1 MSQRIED
8 QIIEIVK
15 KVTHN
20 SRVDINS
27 TDKSVEGWDSLAYLL
42 IAEKIEDLFDTLAVY
57 KKLDED
63 YLKNKDCRIDETLLY
78 IENQSKYFE

>member
-1 MSQRIED
+1 MNQRTED

-42 IAEKIEDLFDTLAVY
+42 IAEKIEDLFDV
-57 KKLDED
+57 EI
-63 YLKNKDCRIDETLLY
+63 NNENIDRFSSIRNVLEM
-78 IENQSKYFE
+78 INENNGGLNV

>member
-1 MSQRIED
+1 MNQRTED

-15 KVTHN
+15 KITHN

-42 IAEKIEDLFDTLAVY
+42 IAEKIEELFDV
-57 KKLDED
+57 EMNN
-63 YLKNKDCRIDETLLY
+63 KNIDRFGSIRNVLEM
-78 IENQSKYFE
+78 INENKGGLNV

>member
-1 MSQRIED
+1 MNQSTED

-42 IAEKIEDLFDTLAVY
+42 IAEKIEELFDIEINNENIDKFGSIRNVL
-57 KKLDED
+57 EIINE
-63 YLKNKDCRIDETLLY
+63 NKGGL
-78 IENQSKYFE
+78 NV

>member
-1 MSQRIED
+1 MNQRTED

-42 IAEKIEDLFDTLAVY
+42 IAEKIEELFDVEINNENIDRFGSIRNVL
-57 KKLDED
+57 EMINE
-63 YLKNKDCRIDETLLY
+63 NKGGL
-78 IENQSKYFE
+78 NV

>member
-1 MSQRIED
+1 MNQRDVD

-42 IAEKIEDLFDTLAVY
+42 IAEKIEELFNIAINNENIDKFNSIQSVL
-57 KKLDED
+57 EMINE
-63 YLKNKDCRIDETLLY
+63 NKGNL
-78 IENQSKYFE
+78 NV

>member
-1 MSQRIED
+1 MNQRTED

-42 IAEKIEDLFDTLAVY
+42 IAEKIEELFDVEMNNENIDRFGSIRNVL
-57 KKLDED
+57 EMINE
-63 YLKNKDCRIDETLLY
+63 NKGGL
-78 IENQSKYFE
+78 NV

>member
-1 MSQRIED
+1 MNQRDVD
-8 QIIEIVK
+8 QIIEIVN

-42 IAEKIEDLFDTLAVY
+42 IAEKIEELFNIAINNENIDKFNSIQSVL
-57 KKLDED
+57 EMINE
-63 YLKNKDCRIDETLLY
+63 NKGNL
-78 IENQSKYFE
+78 NV

>member
-1 MSQRIED
+1 MNQRTED

-42 IAEKIEDLFDTLAVY
+42 IAEKIEDLFDVDINNENINRFDSVRNVL
-57 KKLDED
+57 EMINE
-63 YLKNKDCRIDETLLY
+63 NKGGL
-78 IENQSKYFE
+78 NV

>member
-1 MSQRIED
+1 MNQRTED

-15 KVTHN
+15 KITHN

-42 IAEKIEDLFDTLAVY
+42 IAEKIEELFDVEMNNENIDRFGSIRNVL
-57 KKLDED
+57 EMINE
-63 YLKNKDCRIDETLLY
+63 NKGGL
-78 IENQSKYFE
+78 NV

>member
-1 MSQRIED
+1 MNQSTED

-42 IAEKIEDLFDTLAVY
+42 IAEKIEELFDVEINNENIDRFSSIRNVL
-57 KKLDED
+57 EMINE
-63 YLKNKDCRIDETLLY
+63 NKGGL
-78 IENQSKYFE
+78 NV

>member
-1 MSQRIED
+1 MNQRTED

-42 IAEKIEDLFDTLAVY
+42 IAEKIEELFDVEINNENIDRFSSIRNVL
-57 KKLDED
+57 EMINE
-63 YLKNKDCRIDETLLY
+63 NKGGL
-78 IENQSKYFE
+78 NV

>member
-1 MSQRIED
+1 MNQRTED
-8 QIIEIVK
+8 QIIEIVR

-42 IAEKIEDLFDTLAVY
+42 IAEKIEELFDVEINNENIDRFSSIRNVL
-57 KKLDED
+57 EMINE
-63 YLKNKDCRIDETLLY
+63 NKGGL
-78 IENQSKYFE
+78 NV

>member
-1 MSQRIED
+1 MNQRTED

-20 SRVDINS
+20 SQVDINS

-42 IAEKIEDLFDTLAVY
+42 IAEKIEDLFDVEINNENIDRFSSIRNVL
-57 KKLDED
+57 EMINE
-63 YLKNKDCRIDETLLY
+63 NKGGL
-78 IENQSKYFE
+78 NV

>member
-42 IAEKIEDLFDTLAVY
+42 IAEKIEDLFDIEINNQNIDRFSSIRNVL
-57 KKLDED
+57 EMINE
-63 YLKNKDCRIDETLLY
+63 NKGGL
-78 IENQSKYFE
+78 NV

>member
-1 MSQRIED
+1 MNQSTED

-15 KVTHN
+15 KITHN

-42 IAEKIEDLFDTLAVY
+42 IAEKIEELFNVEMNNENIDRFGSIRNVL
-57 KKLDED
+57 EMINE
-63 YLKNKDCRIDETLLY
+63 NKGGL
-78 IENQSKYFE
+78 NV

>member
-1 MSQRIED
+1 MTQRTED

-42 IAEKIEDLFDTLAVY
+42 IAEKIEELFDVEINNENIDRFSSIRNVL
-57 KKLDED
+57 EMINE
-63 YLKNKDCRIDETLLY
+63 NKGGL
-78 IENQSKYFE
+78 NV

>member
-1 MSQRIED
+1 MNQRDVD

-15 KVTHN
+15 KVTHD

-42 IAEKIEDLFDTLAVY
+42 IAEKIEELFNIAINNENIDKFNSIQSVL
-57 KKLDED
+57 EMINE
-63 YLKNKDCRIDETLLY
+63 NKGNL
-78 IENQSKYFE
+78 NV

>member
-1 MSQRIED
+1 MNQRIED

-42 IAEKIEDLFDTLAVY
+42 IAEKIEDLFDVEINNENIDRFSSIRNVL
-57 KKLDED
+57 EMINE
-63 YLKNKDCRIDETLLY
+63 NKGGL
-78 IENQSKYFE
+78 NV

>member
-1 MSQRIED
+1 MNQRTED

-15 KVTHN
+15 KVTRN

-42 IAEKIEDLFDTLAVY
+42 IAEKIEELFDV
-57 KKLDED
+57 EI
-63 YLKNKDCRIDETLLY
+63 NNENIDRFSSIRNVLEM
-78 IENQSKYFE
+78 INENNGGLNV

>member
-1 MSQRIED
+1 MNQRTED

-15 KVTHN
+15 KITHN

-42 IAEKIEDLFDTLAVY
+42 IAEKIEELFDVEMNNENIDRFDSIRNVL
-57 KKLDED
+57 EMINE
-63 YLKNKDCRIDETLLY
+63 NKGGL
-78 IENQSKYFE
+78 NV

>member
-1 MSQRIED
+1 MNQRTED

-42 IAEKIEDLFDTLAVY
+42 IAEKIEELFDVEMNNENIDRFSSIRNVL
-57 KKLDED
+57 EMINE
-63 YLKNKDCRIDETLLY
+63 NKGGL
-78 IENQSKYFE
+78 NV

>member
-1 MSQRIED
+1 MNQSTED

-42 IAEKIEDLFDTLAVY
+42 IAEKIEELFNIEINNENIDKFGSIRNVL
-57 KKLDED
+57 EMINE
-63 YLKNKDCRIDETLLY
+63 NKGGL
-78 IENQSKYFE
+78 NV

>member
-1 MSQRIED
+1 MNQSTED

-15 KVTHN
+15 KITHN

-42 IAEKIEDLFDTLAVY
+42 IAEKIEELFNVEMNNENIDRFGSIRNVL
-57 KKLDED
+57 EIINE
-63 YLKNKDCRIDETLLY
+63 NKGGL
-78 IENQSKYFE
+78 NV

>member
-1 MSQRIED
+1 MNQSTED

-42 IAEKIEDLFDTLAVY
+42 IAEKIEELFNI
-57 KKLDED
+57 EI
-63 YLKNKDCRIDETLLY
+63 NNENIDKFGSIRNVLEM
-78 IENQSKYFE
+78 INENEGGLNV

>member
-1 MSQRIED
+1 MNQRTED

-42 IAEKIEDLFDTLAVY
+42 IAEKIEELFDV
-57 KKLDED
+57 EI
-63 YLKNKDCRIDETLLY
+63 NNENIDRFSSIRNVLEM
-78 IENQSKYFE
+78 INENNGGLNV

>member
-1 MSQRIED
+1 MNQRTED

-20 SRVDINS
+20 SQVDINS

-42 IAEKIEDLFDTLAVY
+42 IAEKIEDLFDVEINNENIDRFSSIRNVL
-57 KKLDED
+57 EMINE
-63 YLKNKDCRIDETLLY
+63 NKGDL
-78 IENQSKYFE
+78 NV

>member
-1 MSQRIED
+1 MNQRTED

-20 SRVDINS
+20 SQVDINS

-42 IAEKIEDLFDTLAVY
+42 IAEKIEELFDVEMNNENIDRFGSIRNVL
-57 KKLDED
+57 EMINE
-63 YLKNKDCRIDETLLY
+63 NKGGL
-78 IENQSKYFE
+78 NV

>member
-1 MSQRIED
+1 MNQSTED

-42 IAEKIEDLFDTLAVY
+42 IAEKIEELFDVEINNENIERFGSIRNVL
-57 KKLDED
+57 EMINE
-63 YLKNKDCRIDETLLY
+63 NKGGL
-78 IENQSKYFE
+78 NV

>member
-1 MSQRIED
+1 MNQRDVD

-42 IAEKIEDLFDTLAVY
+42 IAEKIEELFNIAINNENIDKFNSIQSVLRMIN
-57 KKLDED
+57 E
-63 YLKNKDCRIDETLLY
+63 NKGNL
-78 IENQSKYFE
+78 NV

>member
-1 MSQRIED
+1 MNQRTED

-42 IAEKIEDLFDTLAVY
+42 IAEKIEDLFDVEINNENIDRFSSIRNVL
-57 KKLDED
+57 EMINE
-63 YLKNKDCRIDETLLY
+63 NKGGL
-78 IENQSKYFE
+78 NV